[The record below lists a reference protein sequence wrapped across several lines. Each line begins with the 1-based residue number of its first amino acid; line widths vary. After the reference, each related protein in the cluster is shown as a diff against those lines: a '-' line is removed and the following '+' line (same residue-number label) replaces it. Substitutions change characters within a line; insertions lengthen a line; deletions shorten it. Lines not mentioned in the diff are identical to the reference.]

1 MINRKVIK
9 SVSLVLV
16 LTIFCTAVVVA
27 PAPACAAG
35 SDTASISISSKN
47 NSELNNIEKVT
58 SDFIKQ
64 YGENNTSKVV
74 AAAIDV
80 PERNSIQPQGAVSI
94 TTKVLKKLLKE
105 NLSTVVKYVRKVPVV
120 GNSIA
125 NFLQKNAKPL
135 ISFLDKVE
143 GGAYGALV
151 RFFVSMGMK
160 RSTAEIWADVIVT
173 VAGLLI

>member
-35 SDTASISISSKN
+35 PDKASISISSKK
-47 NSELNNIEKVT
+47 LNKIEKVT

-80 PERNSIQPQGAVSI
+80 PERNSYQPQGAVSI

-125 NFLQKNAKPL
+125 NFLQKNAKPV
-135 ISFLDKVE
+135 ISFLDRVE

>member
-35 SDTASISISSKN
+35 PDKASISISSKK
-47 NSELNNIEKVT
+47 LNKIEKVT

-80 PERNSIQPQGAVSI
+80 PERNSNQPQGAVSI

-143 GGAYGALV
+143 GGAEGALV

>member
-35 SDTASISISSKN
+35 SDTASISISSKK
-47 NSELNNIEKVT
+47 LNKIEKVT

-80 PERNSIQPQGAVSI
+80 PERNSYQPQGAVSI